1 MRWLVALAIVSILGM
16 SVGPLASSAVASC
29 VDDVHTQ
36 TETAANGVPTT
47 TSWTISL
54 CSSVETLSPA
64 SAAALSSVTVTL
76 SEIQAELCV
85 RRQTLEAR
93 PVFETVFL
101 PDGTQQV
108 IQTGFI
114 FVTTGSVTCEANS
127 GVVRFNGNV
136 VATATP
142 AAGGLTATFTVPN
155 ERPGTYDVTVTPRWG
170 TAGSATFTVP
180 DTIPPFITGLAAG
193 SVNAAGWY
201 GGAVIVSFSCL
212 DADSGIRTCTDPV
225 TITNEGADQSVTGT
239 AVDNA
244 GNSAT
249 FTVHGINIDNTSPTI
264 DARVSRTPDHGAWYT
279 APVTISF
286 DCADALS
293 GIRSCTDPITLGT
306 DGRGVQYRADAFDRA
321 GNGLT
326 FVGTVNIDQTPP
338 TITAPANVA
347 AGTALGTC
355 GASPAL
361 GTAVATDNLGV
372 VTVTNNAPAV
382 FALGTT
388 NVTWTA
394 TDPAGHSATATQ
406 TVTVNDVERPSISA
420 PASITATATSAAGV
434 VIDPASL
441 GVPATADNCPG
452 LVATTLSGVPAGNV
466 FPIGSTAL
474 TWTATDARG
483 NARTATQTVSVTY
496 GVCLLYDATRAARLG
511 STVPIKLQLCAGG
524 TNLSSASLVPNATTL
539 TKIGTSTAPVAEDS
553 GNANPDHNFRYDP
566 TLGGTGGYIYNL
578 STVGLSSGAWL
589 MNFTVN
595 GQTYSVPFQ
604 LR

>member
-1 MRWLVALAIVSILGM
+1 MRWLVALGIVSILGM
-16 SVGPLASSAVASC
+16 SVWPLASSAVAAC
-29 VDDVHTQ
+29 DDDVHTQ
-36 TETAANGVPTT
+36 TVVAGNVTT
-47 TSWTISL
+47 TSSWTISL

-64 SAAALSSVTVTL
+64 SAAPLSSVTVTL
-76 SEIQAELCV
+76 SEIQAQLCV
-85 RRQTLEAR
+85 RQEAIERR
-93 PVFETVFL
+93 PVFETIVQS
-101 PDGTQQV
+101 DGSV
-108 IQTGFI
+108 IVVQTGFTY
-114 FVTTGSVTCEANS
+114 VTTISISCEANS
-127 GVVRFNGNV
+127 GVVRFNSNV

-170 TAGSATFTVP
+170 TAGSATLTVL

-212 DADSGIRTCTDPV
+212 DADSGIRSCTDPV
-225 TITNEGADQSVTGT
+225 TITSEGADQSVTGT

-249 FTVHGINIDNTSPTI
+249 FTVHAINIDNTSPTI
-264 DARVSRTPDHGAWYT
+264 DPHTSRAPDHGAWYT
-279 APVTISF
+279 APVTITF

-347 AGTALGTC
+347 VGTALGTC

-361 GTAVATDNLGV
+361 GTAVANDNLGV

-382 FALGTT
+382 FAPGTT
-388 NVTWTA
+388 SVTWTA
-394 TDPAGHSATATQ
+394 TDPAGHSASATQ
-406 TVTVNDVERPSISA
+406 TVTVSDVEGPSISA

-434 VIDPASL
+434 VIDPATL

-452 LVATTLSGVPAGNV
+452 PVATTLSGVPAGNV

-496 GVCLLYDATRAARLG
+496 GICLLYDATRAARLG
-511 STVPIKLQLCAGG
+511 NTIPIKLQLCAGG

-539 TKIGTSTAPVAEDS
+539 VKIGTSTAPVAEDS

-566 TLGGTGGYIYNL
+566 MLGGNGGYIYNL